1 MLYKH
6 NHELSQFQVCSD
18 EPSAFTIDTY
28 ADNASQAGVDSG
40 KTGAGTVAVGACLTE
55 DYIQIEGR

>member
-1 MLYKH
+1 M
-6 NHELSQFQVCSD
+6 CSD